1 MRCSTEPGRGRE
13 RGAAILEFVLVLPF
27 LLLIFVLVVDFGT
40 ALLARQRASVAAR
53 ELAFRHSARSAGL
66 REAAGPALQRAR
78 SEVQREILLARRL
91 PPYRLDLVKQD
102 RDVGWLRKLGFLGQA
117 IQAIVNLVFHYVD
130 VRHYEVSIDTPLI
143 FGTRLRPERVTA
155 RFALSGSPWTYR
167 ENPGGFIGAIKRA
180 LGVAV
185 HGE

>member
-1 MRCSTEPGRGRE
+1 MRCSTETGRE

-27 LLLIFVLVVDFGT
+27 LFLILVLVVDFGT
-40 ALLARQRASVAAR
+40 ALIARQRAAVAVR

-66 REAAGPALQRAR
+66 RESAGPALERAR
-78 SEVQREILLARRL
+78 SEVRREILEARRL
-91 PPYRLDLVKQD
+91 PPHRLDLVKQD
-102 RDVGWLRKLGFLGQA
+102 RNVAWLQKLGLLGEA
-117 IQAIVNLVFHYVD
+117 IQAIVNLVFYYVD
-130 VRHYEVSIDTPLI
+130 VRHYEVSIDTPLV

-155 RFALSGSPWTYR
+155 RFALAGSPWTYR
-167 ENPGGFIGAIKRA
+167 ENPGGFIGAVKRA